1 MGRILISFIWFCV
14 LTNFQFLVA
23 QNKSVDGEWSDPI
36 QFGIVPVAVANLP
49 NGNLITWSSQFRDT
63 FVVEG
68 DGTTFTELFDPRGGI
83 DGKGAALGTFTSNTD
98 HDMFCPGI
106 NNLAD
111 GRILSAG
118 GTSSEKTSIYD
129 WRTNSW
135 TVADQMNIPRGYQG
149 NVTLKDGSVFTIG
162 GSWSGGFY
170 GKRDA
175 ELYSTLTGWQ
185 KLPNIHGEDIFV
197 NADYAEE
204 NQGNYRIDN
213 HVWLWPAPN
222 GKLFHAGPSEMM
234 HWIDVD
240 VPGGHI
246 VEAGIRQDNVQ
257 NVRDYYSMKGN
268 TVMYDI
274 GKILKT
280 GGAGA
285 YGDDDI
291 GTVPARD
298 NSFIIDLNGI
308 GFGNMPNVTYV
319 GNMSRPR
326 TMHNSTVLPN
336 GEVLITGGLE
346 YAAVFT
352 DVTAVKG
359 AEIFNENT
367 GWRSVAAMQIPRTYH
382 SVAILMVDGRVFV
395 GGGGLC
401 DSTEDCVNHMDAEIY
416 SPPYLFNPDNTLAER
431 PQIINGPENTG
442 YNSTISIEA
451 TPGIQEFSLIRF
463 SAATHSTNNEQRR
476 ISVDFTANANNY
488 NIEIPERELLPP
500 GYYMLFGLDAN
511 GVPSIAHTIQIG
523 SEVPLINNSNLV
535 LDMQFDESGQELNAI
550 DNSQYGHHGT
560 IVQRNDDGDVEQPNQ
575 FSWSDGVIGNAIEFD
590 GLEFNSNSLL
600 EIDYS
605 DELASTANS
614 ITISAWVYRNSNSG
628 IPEANGKIANVGIFS
643 HDYPQLFFGFH
654 NTLYKWA
661 FNANSPLDC
670 YAGYAPL
677 DTWVHLAA
685 TYDGDTAIL
694 YANGVEVC
702 NRKVSGLIDMNN
714 NGLRQS
720 KYTVSG
726 FYDHRYDPDNPNN
739 PPASGIEGIPDY
751 GNTSGITDEI
761 SGKIDLLKVYN
772 KVLEPAEIRAM
783 YQEGLNTNNPNITI
797 CDGNYLTAQYKIGV
811 NGTWITSN
819 IVTAPEGSEVFIRPT
834 PDYTGEYI
842 LTTPQYDGPTYSNI
856 QDSDKFTAE
865 NAYQIDTYVTPD
877 FGLAPWN
884 NPDRNNGLVDTSN
897 EGQFVLTTPD
907 GCPTTIYFSLVQENS
922 EEGCPNYLTNGDSSI
937 FITSGV
943 LNTGLDEANGT
954 NLEVNG
960 SECALQIVNNDVNEP
975 FARFTISV
983 NLNQFGIEAGDEI
996 SIELDGKGEVSPR
1009 YEVRQ
1014 NNTNSRP
1021 PLISGDFSQN
1031 WSTLKSSFIV
1041 PENTQTFDIW
1051 LFSNYANNSP
1061 GLAYFDN
1068 LKIINLTATG
1078 GNHPPTADFTATPMV
1093 GNAPL
1098 NVIFDSSTSYDNDI
1112 QDGIDNYI
1120 WRFGDDT
1127 TSNIQNPSHIYSL
1140 PGVYLVSLTV
1150 YDYNGLKDEKTAY
1163 ITVNGSSTNNS
1174 APVSVLSADKVSGI
1188 APLNVQFTGDNSTD
1202 DIGVVSYAWDFG
1214 DGSQSN
1220 IVNPQHTFVSV
1231 GNYEVFLTVTDGNGL
1246 SDTSNIFVNVEEDV
1260 TGSETCPDGLTNDAA
1275 GLTLPLGDFVGG
1287 VDAVNGTDTFTN
1299 GSACGIEVVNVDGG
1313 QPWGHY
1319 RLTIRL
1325 SEHGISAG
1333 DELFIG
1339 LDGMDGS
1346 GIARLEVNRDDSPN
1360 NSLASFNYGSA
1371 WGRYETTVTVPAG
1384 ISTIDLWMFSNY
1396 ASGTGGTAYYDNL
1409 EVVNLSA
1416 VPPCDGDG
1424 YRLYYADTDGDGFGD
1439 PEVSVEACSVP
1450 SGYVEDA
1457 TDCDDGEALSYP
1469 GNAEVCDGIDNDC
1482 DGEVDEGFELTT
1494 YYADTDGDGF
1504 GDPEVSVE
1512 ACGAPAGYVEDGTDC
1527 DDGEALSYPGNAEV
1541 CDGIDNDCDGEV
1553 DEDFVLTT
1561 YYADTDGDG
1570 FGDPE
1575 VSVEACGAPA
1585 GYVEDGTDCDDGE
1598 ALSYPGNT
1606 EVCDGIDNDCD
1617 GEVDE
1622 GLDCFVE
1629 CPDGLTND
1637 AAGLTLPL
1645 GDFVGGV
1652 DAVNGTDTFTNG
1664 SACGIEV
1671 VNVDGGQ
1678 PWGHYRLTI
1687 RLSEHGISAGDELF
1701 IGLDGMDGSG
1711 IARLEVN
1718 RDDSPN
1724 NSLASFNYGSAWG
1737 RYETTVTVP
1746 AGISTID
1753 LWMFSNY
1760 ASGTGGTAYYD
1771 NLEVVNLSAVP
1782 PCDGD
1787 GYRLYYADTDG
1798 DGFGDP
1804 EVSVEACSVPS
1815 GYVEDATDCDDG
1827 EALSYPGNAEVCDGI
1842 DNDCDGEVDEGFEL
1856 TTYYADTD
1864 GDGFGDPEVS
1874 VEACGAPAGYV
1885 EDGTDCDD
1893 GEALSYPG
1901 NAEVCDGIDNDCD
1914 GEVDEDFV
1922 LTTYYADTDGDGFGD
1937 PEVSVEACGAPAG
1950 YVEDG
1955 TDCDDGEAL
1964 SYPGNTE
1971 VCDGIDN
1978 DCDGEVDEGLDCF
1991 VECPEGLT
1999 NDAAGLTLPLGD
2011 FVGGVDAV
2019 NGTETFT
2026 NGSAC
2031 GIEVVN
2037 VDGGQPWGHYRLT
2050 IRLSEHGISA
2060 GDELFIGLDGMDG
2073 SGIARLEVNRD
2084 DSPNNSLA
2092 SFNYGSAWGRYE
2104 TTVTVPAGIS
2114 TIDLWMFSNYASGTG
2129 GTAYYDNLEVV
2140 NLSAVPPCDGDGYR
2154 LYYADTDGDGFGDP
2168 EVSVEACSVPSG
2180 YVEDATDCDDGEA
2193 LSYPG
2198 NAEVCD
2204 GIDNDCDGEV
2214 DEGFELTT
2222 YYADTDGDGFGDP
2235 EVSVEACG
2243 APAGYVEDGTDCD
2256 DGEALS
2262 YPGNAEVCDGIDNDC
2277 DGEVDEDFV
2286 LTTYYADTDGDG
2298 FGDPEVS
2305 VEACGAPAGYVEDG
2319 TDCDDGEALSYPGN
2333 TEVCDGIDNDCDGE
2347 VDEGLDCFVECPDG
2361 LTNDAAGL
2369 TLPLGDFVGG
2379 VDAVNGTETFT
2390 NGSACGIE
2398 VVNVDGGQPWGH
2410 YRLTIRLSEHGI
2422 SAGDELFIGLDGMD
2436 GSGIARLEVNRDDSP
2451 NNSLA
2456 SFNYGSAW
2464 GRYETTVTVPAGIS
2478 TIDLWMFSNY
2488 ASGTGGTAYYDNLEV
2503 VNLSAGSSS
2512 AKSFGNNEI
2521 ELLDSNDKNPKVISH
2536 NMILSPNPVSDLLT
2550 INFSNDVEVSDIQ
2563 IFDTLGRLLKTINI
2577 LNNESITIDVAEYN
2591 SGTYTIMANS
2601 MNGIIVQKRVLIKRE

>member
-1 MGRILISFIWFCV
+1 MGRIRISTLWIFILFI
-14 LTNFQFLVA
+14 NFQFLTA
-23 QNKSVDGEWSDPI
+23 QNKSVEGEWSNPI

-68 DGTTFTELFDPRGGI
+68 DGTTFTELFDPKGGI
-83 DGKGAALGTFTSNTD
+83 DGNGAALGSFTSNTD

-170 GKRDA
+170 GNRNA
-175 ELYSTLTGWQ
+175 ERYSTLTGWQ
-185 KLPNIHGEDIFV
+185 KLSNVHGEDIFV
-197 NADYAEE
+197 GADYAEE

-240 VPGGHI
+240 VPGGSI
-246 VEAGIRQDNVQ
+246 IEAGIRQDVNQ
-257 NVRDYYSMKGN
+257 NIRDYYSMKGN
-268 TVMYDI
+268 TVMFDK

-308 GFGNMPNVTYV
+308 GFGDMPNVSFV

-431 PQIINGPENTG
+431 PEIINGPESSG
-442 YNSTISIEA
+442 YDSTINIEA
-451 TPGIQEFSLIRF
+451 TPGIQQFSLIRF

-476 ISVDFTANANNY
+476 IPVDFTANGNIY
-488 NIEIPERELLPP
+488 DIEIPERELLPP
-500 GYYMLFGLDAN
+500 GYYMLFGINAN

-523 SEVPLINNSNLV
+523 SEAPIIYNPNLV
-535 LDMQFDESGQELNAI
+535 LDMQFDGSDQDLNAL

-560 IVQRNDDGDVEQPNQ
+560 IVQRDNDGDVVQPNQ
-575 FSWSDGVIGNAIEFD
+575 FSWSDGIIGNAIEFD

-605 DELASTANS
+605 DELASTTNS

-685 TYDGDTAIL
+685 TYDGNTAIL

-726 FYDHRYDPDNPNN
+726 FYDHRYDPDDPSNPS
-739 PPASGIEGIPDY
+739 ASDIDGIPDY

-797 CDGNYLTAQYKIGV
+797 CEGNYLTAQYKIGV

-819 IVTAPEGSEVFIRPT
+819 VVTVPLGSEVFIRPT
-834 PDYTGEYI
+834 PEYTGEYI
-842 LTTPQYDGPTYSNI
+842 LTTPQYDGPTYSNL
-856 QDSDKFTAE
+856 QDADKFTEE
-865 NAYQIDTYVTPD
+865 NAYQIDTFVTPD

-897 EGQFVLTTPD
+897 EGQFVLTTPA
-907 GCPTTIYFSLVQENS
+907 GCPTTIYFNLVQENS
-922 EEGCPNYLTNGDSSI
+922 EEGCPGYLPNGDSSI

-954 NLEVNG
+954 NIETNG
-960 SECALQIVNNDVNEP
+960 SECALQIVNNDINEP

-983 NLNQFGIEAGDEI
+983 NLNQFGIQTGDEI

-1009 YEVRQ
+1009 YEIRQ

-1021 PLISGDFSQN
+1021 PLISGNFSQN
-1031 WSTLKSSFIV
+1031 WSTIKSSFVI

-1051 LFSNYANNSP
+1051 LFSNYAANSP
-1061 GLAYFDN
+1061 GIAYFDN

-1078 GNHPPTADFTATPMV
+1078 GNHPPTANFTASPII

-1098 NVIFDSSTSYDNDI
+1098 NVVFDSSTSYDSDI
-1112 QDGIDNYI
+1112 LDGIDNYI
-1120 WRFGDDT
+1120 WRFGDQT
-1127 TSNIQNPSHIYSL
+1127 TSNVPNPSHIYEV

-1163 ITVNGSSTNNS
+1163 ITVNGSNNNS
-1174 APVSVLSADKVSGI
+1174 GPTAIISADKVSGI
-1188 APLNVQFTGDNSTD
+1188 APLNVQFTGSNSTD
-1202 DIGVVSYAWDFG
+1202 DIGVATYAWNFG
-1214 DGSQSN
+1214 DGTTSS
-1220 IVNPQHTFVSV
+1220 VANPQHTFSSV
-1231 GNYEVFLTVTDGNGL
+1231 GNFEVFLTVTDDSGL
-1246 SDTSNIFVNVEEDV
+1246 TDTKSLYVNVEEDNIDE
-1260 TGSETCPDGLTNDAA
+1260 SCPSGLTNDAA
-1275 GLTLPLGDFVGG
+1275 GLSLPLGDFVGG
-1287 VDAVNGTDTFTN
+1287 VDAVNGTDTVTN
-1299 GSACGIEVVNVDGG
+1299 GSACGIEVVNVDPG

-1325 SEHGISAG
+1325 SDYGISAGDELFIGLDGMDGSGAARLEVNRNDSPNNSLASFSYGPTWGRYESTFTVPSGISTIDLWMFSNYAIGSAGTAYYDNLEVINLSATPPCGGDGYQRYYADTDGDGYGDPENWVEDCDAPEGYVSDGTDCDDGEALSYPGNTEVCDGIDNDCDGEVDEGFSLTSYYLDADGDGYGDPGSSVEACDAPEGYVPDGTDCDDGEALSYPGNTEVCDGIDNDCDGEVDEGFSLTAYYLDADGDGYGDPGSPVEACDAPEGYVLDGTDCDDGEALSYLGNTEVCDGIDNDCDGEVDEGLDCFVECPSGLTNDAAGLSLPLGDFVGGVDAVNGTDTVTNGSACGIEVVNVDPGQPWGHYRLTIRLSDHGISAG

-1346 GIARLEVNRDDSPN
+1346 GAARLEVNRDDSPN
-1360 NSLASFNYGSA
+1360 NSLASFSYGPT
-1371 WGRYETTVTVPAG
+1371 WGRYESTFTVPSG

-1396 ASGTGGTAYYDNL
+1396 AIGSAGTAYYDNL
-1409 EVVNLSA
+1409 EVINLSA
-1416 VPPCDGDG
+1416 TPPCGGDG
-1424 YRLYYADTDGDGFGD
+1424 YQRYYADTDGDGYGD
-1439 PEVSVEACSVP
+1439 PENWVEDCDAP
-1450 SGYVEDA
+1450 EGYVPDG

-1469 GNAEVCDGIDNDC
+1469 GNTEVCDGIDNDC
-1482 DGEVDEGFELTT
+1482 DGEVDEGFSLTS
-1494 YYADTDGDGF
+1494 YYLDADGDGY
-1504 GDPEVSVE
+1504 GDPGSSVE
-1512 ACGAPAGYVEDGTDC
+1512 ACDAPEGYVPDGTDC
-1527 DDGEALSYPGNAEV
+1527 DDGEALSYPGNTEV

-1553 DEDFVLTT
+1553 DEGFSLTAYYLDADGDGYGDPGSPVEACDAPEGYVLDGTDCDDGEALSYLGNTEVCDGIDNDCDGEVDEGLDCFVECPSGLTNDAAGLSLPLGDFVGGVDAVNGTDTVTNGSACGIEVVNVDPGQPWGHYRLTIRLSDHGISAGDELFIGLDGMDGSGAARLEVNRDDSPNNSLASFSYGPT
-1561 YYADTDGDG
+1561 WGRYESTFTVPSGISTIDLWMFSNYAIGSAGTAYYDNLEVINLSATPPCGGDGYQRYYADTDGDG
-1570 FGDPE
+1570 YGDPE
-1575 VSVEACGAPA
+1575 NWVEDCDAPEGYVPDGTDCDDGEALSYPGNTEVCDGIDNDCDGEVDEGFSLTSYYLDADGDGYGDPGSSVEACDAPE
-1585 GYVEDGTDCDDGE
+1585 GYVPDGTDCDDGEALSYPGNTEVCDGIDNDCDGEVDEGFSLTAYYLDADGDGYGDPGSPVEACDAPEGYVLDGTDCDDGE

-1629 CPDGLTND
+1629 CPSGLTND
-1637 AAGLTLPL
+1637 AAGLSLPL

-1652 DAVNGTDTFTNG
+1652 DAVNGTDTVTNG

-1671 VNVDGGQ
+1671 VNVDPGQ

-1687 RLSEHGISAGDELF
+1687 RLSDHGISAGDELF

-1711 IARLEVN
+1711 AARLEVN

-1724 NSLASFNYGSAWG
+1724 NSLASFSYGPTWG
-1737 RYETTVTVP
+1737 RYESTFTVP
-1746 AGISTID
+1746 SGISTID

-1760 ASGTGGTAYYD
+1760 AIGSAGTAYYD
-1771 NLEVVNLSAVP
+1771 NLEVINLSGNSATSKSLQRNDNVFTE
-1782 PCDGD
+1782 
-1787 GYRLYYADTDG
+1787 YTQNN
-1798 DGFGDP
+1798 
-1804 EVSVEACSVPS
+1804 VE
-1815 GYVEDATDCDDG
+1815 E
-1827 EALSYPGNAEVCDGI
+1827 E
-1842 DNDCDGEVDEGFEL
+1842 
-1856 TTYYADTD
+1856 
-1864 GDGFGDPEVS
+1864 
-1874 VEACGAPAGYV
+1874 
-1885 EDGTDCDD
+1885 
-1893 GEALSYPG
+1893 
-1901 NAEVCDGIDNDCD
+1901 
-1914 GEVDEDFV
+1914 
-1922 LTTYYADTDGDGFGD
+1922 
-1937 PEVSVEACGAPAG
+1937 
-1950 YVEDG
+1950 
-1955 TDCDDGEAL
+1955 
-1964 SYPGNTE
+1964 
-1971 VCDGIDN
+1971 
-1978 DCDGEVDEGLDCF
+1978 
-1991 VECPEGLT
+1991 
-1999 NDAAGLTLPLGD
+1999 
-2011 FVGGVDAV
+2011 
-2019 NGTETFT
+2019 
-2026 NGSAC
+2026 
-2031 GIEVVN
+2031 
-2037 VDGGQPWGHYRLT
+2037 
-2050 IRLSEHGISA
+2050 
-2060 GDELFIGLDGMDG
+2060 
-2073 SGIARLEVNRD
+2073 
-2084 DSPNNSLA
+2084 
-2092 SFNYGSAWGRYE
+2092 
-2104 TTVTVPAGIS
+2104 
-2114 TIDLWMFSNYASGTG
+2114 
-2129 GTAYYDNLEVV
+2129 
-2140 NLSAVPPCDGDGYR
+2140 
-2154 LYYADTDGDGFGDP
+2154 
-2168 EVSVEACSVPSG
+2168 
-2180 YVEDATDCDDGEA
+2180 
-2193 LSYPG
+2193 
-2198 NAEVCD
+2198 
-2204 GIDNDCDGEV
+2204 
-2214 DEGFELTT
+2214 
-2222 YYADTDGDGFGDP
+2222 
-2235 EVSVEACG
+2235 
-2243 APAGYVEDGTDCD
+2243 
-2256 DGEALS
+2256 
-2262 YPGNAEVCDGIDNDC
+2262 
-2277 DGEVDEDFV
+2277 
-2286 LTTYYADTDGDG
+2286 
-2298 FGDPEVS
+2298 
-2305 VEACGAPAGYVEDG
+2305 
-2319 TDCDDGEALSYPGN
+2319 
-2333 TEVCDGIDNDCDGE
+2333 
-2347 VDEGLDCFVECPDG
+2347 
-2361 LTNDAAGL
+2361 
-2369 TLPLGDFVGG
+2369 
-2379 VDAVNGTETFT
+2379 
-2390 NGSACGIE
+2390 
-2398 VVNVDGGQPWGH
+2398 
-2410 YRLTIRLSEHGI
+2410 
-2422 SAGDELFIGLDGMD
+2422 
-2436 GSGIARLEVNRDDSP
+2436 
-2451 NNSLA
+2451 
-2456 SFNYGSAW
+2456 
-2464 GRYETTVTVPAGIS
+2464 
-2478 TIDLWMFSNY
+2478 
-2488 ASGTGGTAYYDNLEV
+2488 
-2503 VNLSAGSSS
+2503 
-2512 AKSFGNNEI
+2512 
-2521 ELLDSNDKNPKVISH
+2521 SH
-2536 NMILSPNPVSDLLT
+2536 KMIISPNPVSDLLT
-2550 INFSNDVEVSDIQ
+2550 VNFNDDIKVDS
-2563 IFDTLGRLLKTINI
+2563 IEIYDTLGRLLKAINV
-2577 LNNESITIDVAEYN
+2577 LDNESVKIDVSQYN
-2591 SGTYTIMANS
+2591 SGTYYIIANS
-2601 MNGIIVQKRVLIKRE
+2601 LSGTRLQKRVLIKRE